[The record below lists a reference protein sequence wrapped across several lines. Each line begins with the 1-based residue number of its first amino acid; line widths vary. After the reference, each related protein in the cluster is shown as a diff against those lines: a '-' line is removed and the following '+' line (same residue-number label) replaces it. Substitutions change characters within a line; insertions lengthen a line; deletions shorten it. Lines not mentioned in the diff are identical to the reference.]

1 MGTPPA
7 VRPATHADLETSKE
21 SNIPVY
27 LRYGFEVVGGV
38 RFPSGPTTRPM
49 RRDPR

>member
-7 VRPATHADLETSKE
+7 VRPATHADLESSKE

-27 LRYGFEVVGGV
+27 RRYAFEVVGEV
-38 RFPSGPTTRPM
+38 RFPSGPTIRPM
-49 RRDPR
+49 WRDPR